1 MQLGCGHLLALIL
14 VHVTNSNK
22 KGQSTHSLHV
32 TLQLFWLCTPC
43 HPKNTSYLVRYKPY
57 IDRMI
62 DAFDKCLQGTIGVE
76 LLEQVPDLDAIV
88 VPVSGGGMISGI
100 ALAARGIKPQTKG

>member
-1 MQLGCGHLLALIL
+1 
-14 VHVTNSNK
+14 
-22 KGQSTHSLHV
+22 
-32 TLQLFWLCTPC
+32 
-43 HPKNTSYLVRYKPY
+43 
-57 IDRMI
+57 MI

-100 ALAARGIKPQTKG
+100 ALAARGIKPQTKGKLT